1 MAMLRRTGRGDYK
14 GRSLCGKLT
23 PRMNVL
29 SIQSSVVYG
38 HVGNAAAT
46 LPLQRMG
53 FEVWPVNT
61 VTLSNHPAHGG
72 FRGRSAEAEELRTLI
87 QGIGERGAFARCDA
101 VLSGYLGEAA
111 NGPVVLE
118 AVAAVKRANPGALYC
133 CDPVMGE
140 KDRGVYVRAG
150 IPAFFRDHALAAAD
164 IVIPNLFELEFL
176 SGRAAEDIPSARAAA
191 QALLARGP
199 RLVIVSGLRGGN
211 GSIAVLAA
219 TKENAWLAETP
230 TLDVAAHGAGD
241 AFAAMFLGHYLKRP
255 NVSTALGRAISAQYA
270 LMQTT
275 ARAKSKGDLALIAAQ
290 DTILAPKTLFKAKR
304 LR

>member
-1 MAMLRRTGRGDYK
+1 
-14 GRSLCGKLT
+14 
-23 PRMNVL
+23 MNVL
-29 SIQSSVVYG
+29 SIQSSVAYG

-46 LPLQRMG
+46 LPLQRLG

-61 VTLSNHPAHGG
+61 VTLSNHPAHGD
-72 FRGRSAEAEELRTLI
+72 FRGRFAEADELRALI

-118 AVAAVKRANPGALYC
+118 AVKAVKRANPSALYC

-150 IPAFFRDHALAAAD
+150 IPEFFRDRALTACD

-176 SGRAAEDIPSARAAA
+176 SGRAADDIPSARVAA
-191 QALLARGP
+191 QILLTRGP
-199 RLVIVSGLRGGN
+199 RLVVVSGLRTASGA
-211 GSIAVLAA
+211 IAVLAVA
-219 TKENAWLAETP
+219 KDGAWLAETP

-241 AFAAMFLGHYLKRP
+241 AFAALFLGHYLKRP
-255 NVSTALGRAISAQYA
+255 SVGAALGRAISAQYA
-270 LMQTT
+270 LMQVTM
-275 ARAKSKGDLALIAAQ
+275 RAESKGDLALVAAQ
-290 DTILAPKTLFKAKR
+290 DAITAPKTLFKAKK

>member
-1 MAMLRRTGRGDYK
+1 MRDYK
-14 GRSLCGKLT
+14 GRSPCGKLAA
-23 PRMNVL
+23 RMNIL
-29 SIQSSVVYG
+29 SIQSSVAYG

-46 LPLQRMG
+46 LPLQRLG

-72 FRGRSAEAEELRTLI
+72 FRGRFAEAGELRALVR
-87 QGIGERGAFARCDA
+87 GIGERGAFAHCDA

-118 AVAAVKRANPGALYC
+118 AVSAVKRANPNALYC

-150 IPAFFRDHALAAAD
+150 IPEFFRDQALAVAD

-176 SGRAAEDIPSARAAA
+176 SGRSAEDVASARAAA
-191 QALLARGP
+191 RALLARGP
-199 RLVIVSGLRGGN
+199 RLVVVSGLRDKHGA
-211 GSIAVLAA
+211 IAVLAV
-219 TKENAWLAETP
+219 TKDGAWLAETP
-230 TLDVAAHGAGD
+230 VLDVAAHGAGD
-241 AFAAMFLGHYLKRP
+241 AFAALFLGHYLKRP
-255 NVSTALGRAISAQYA
+255 SVGAALGRAISAQYA
-270 LMQTT
+270 LMRTT
-275 ARAKSKGDLALIAAQ
+275 ARAKGKGGLALIAAQ
-290 DTILAPKTLFKAKR
+290 DAILAPKTLFKAKR

>member
-1 MAMLRRTGRGDYK
+1 
-14 GRSLCGKLT
+14 
-23 PRMNVL
+23 MNVL
-29 SIQSSVVYG
+29 SIQSSVAYG

-46 LPLQRMG
+46 LPLQRLG

-72 FRGRSAEAEELRTLI
+72 FHGRFAEADELRVLI

-118 AVAAVKRANPGALYC
+118 AVAAVKRANPSALYC

-150 IPAFFRDHALAAAD
+150 IPEFFRDRALAACD

-176 SGRAAEDIPSARAAA
+176 SGRTAEDVPSARAAA
-191 QALLARGP
+191 QALLAPGP
-199 RLVIVSGLRGGN
+199 RLVVVSGLRTAGGA
-211 GSIAVLAA
+211 IAVLAVA
-219 TKENAWLAETP
+219 KDCAWLAETP

-241 AFAAMFLGHYLKRP
+241 AFAALFLGHYLKRP
-255 NVSTALGRAISAQYA
+255 NVGTALGRAISAQYA
-270 LMQTT
+270 LMQVTM
-275 ARAKSKGDLALIAAQ
+275 RVKSKGDLALVAAQ
-290 DTILAPKTLFKAKR
+290 DAITAPKTLFKAKK

>member
-1 MAMLRRTGRGDYK
+1 
-14 GRSLCGKLT
+14 
-23 PRMNVL
+23 MNVL

-46 LPLQRMG
+46 LPLQRLG

-72 FRGRSAEAEELRTLI
+72 FRGRFAEAEELRALV

-118 AVAAVKRANPGALYC
+118 AVAAVKRANPNALYC

-140 KDRGVYVRAG
+140 KDRGAYVRAG
-150 IPAFFRDHALAAAD
+150 IPEFFRDHALAAAD

-176 SGRAAEDIPSARAAA
+176 SGRSAYDIPSARVAA

-199 RLVIVSGLRGGN
+199 RLVVVSGLHGEGGT
-211 GSIAVLAA
+211 IAVLAA
-219 TKENAWLAETP
+219 TKDGAWLAETP
-230 TLDVAAHGAGD
+230 VLDVAAHGAGD
-241 AFAAMFLGHYLKRP
+241 AFAALFLGHYLKRP
-255 NVSTALGRAISAQYA
+255 SVGAVLGSAISAQYA

-275 ARAKSKGDLALIAAQ
+275 ARAKGTGDLALVAAQ
-290 DTILAPKTLFKAKR
+290 DALLTPKTLFKAKR